1 MLCYMCYPTI
11 NLTILQKTT
20 KNEESNEEE
29 KD

>member
-1 MLCYMCYPTI
+1 MLCYMCPTI

-20 KNEESNEEE
+20 KNEERNEEE